1 MKRFILYVI
10 VLFLTVIFSFRMN
23 IDNNSFSDYALKI
36 VFPLIIAFGIY
47 RLLKYRLYIAEIS
60 FIMMWIG
67 LEMVAKPKYE
77 WLGRIILALT
87 LIAGPLLML
96 KLLDEIRA
104 KSIRDHLTGLYTR
117 NYFFDEWLPIE
128 INRQSRKEDGK
139 IAFLFLDVD
148 NMKKINDKYGH
159 VTGDK
164 ILSHVAK
171 VIMESIRKSDAAVR
185 MGGDEILVA
194 LPDVGE
200 KTALSISR
208 RISNNLS
215 TCEGLD
221 ISLSFGI
228 AVWRK
233 GEDVEKVISL
243 ADRKMYEMKRSKSY
257 QSHPLCS

>member
-243 ADRKMYEMKRSKSY
+243 ADRKMYKMKRSKSY

>member
-1 MKRFILYVI
+1 
-10 VLFLTVIFSFRMN
+10 MN